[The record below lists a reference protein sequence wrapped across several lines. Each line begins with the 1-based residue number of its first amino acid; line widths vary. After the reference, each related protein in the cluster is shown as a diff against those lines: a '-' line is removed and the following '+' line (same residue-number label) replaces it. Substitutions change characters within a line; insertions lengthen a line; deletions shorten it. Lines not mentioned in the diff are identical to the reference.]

1 MQNYAHAA
9 QDESRLPSIRVAF
22 VTLGCAKNEVDSASM
37 ARTLLQHG
45 ISVVDDAEQ
54 ADCVIVNTCSFIQ
67 AATEESLAAIF
78 DLADTEGVRSG
89 RTKMVVAGC
98 MPARYGEELEAELSE
113 ACAFLPC
120 AQEQNVVE
128 VVRSLFPEAGSGDIV
143 DQMHSPVSTYVKIS
157 DGCDRFCSFCT
168 IPFIRGRY
176 HSFTYDQIEGDV
188 MRAVDAGARE
198 IVLIAQDTGR
208 WGNDFEEES
217 SLAQLVEQLATRFAH
232 TWFRVMYIQPEGVT
246 DELLDVIAAHDN
258 VCSYLDIPFQHCCE
272 RILKRMNRR
281 GSYDE
286 YLALVNHIRDK
297 IEAVTIRT
305 TLMAG
310 FPGETDEEFDELL
323 SFVEEADLDYV
334 GVFAY
339 SQEDNTRA
347 GSFDD
352 QIDEDTKIER
362 AQQVRDVADSLSHA
376 RVARR
381 VGMTLDVLVLGCEE
395 DGQLYGRA
403 QCQAPDVDGVTYV
416 SEGEAGDVVRVRIAD
431 TLLYE
436 MEGE

>member
-1 MQNYAHAA
+1 
-9 QDESRLPSIRVAF
+9 
-22 VTLGCAKNEVDSASM
+22 M
-37 ARTLLQHG
+37 ARTLLEQG
-45 ISVVDDAEQ
+45 IAVVDDADQ

-78 DLADTEGVRSG
+78 DLADSDAVREG
-89 RTKMVVAGC
+89 RTKIVVAGC
-98 MPARYGEELEAELSE
+98 MPARYGQELESELSE

-120 AQEQNVVE
+120 AQEQDVASVVKG
-128 VVRSLFPEAGSGDIV
+128 LFPDAACGDAIERAET
-143 DQMHSPVSTYVKIS
+143 QVSCYVKIS

-176 HSFTYDQIEGDV
+176 RSFPYEQIESDV
-188 MRAVDAGARE
+188 ARAVDDGAGE

-208 WGNDFEEES
+208 WGSDFDEPS
-217 SLAQLVEQLATRFAH
+217 TLARLVDRLATHFED

-246 DELLDVIAAHDN
+246 DELLDVIAAHGN

-272 RILKRMNRR
+272 RVLKRMNRS
-281 GSYDE
+281 GSHDE
-286 YLALVNHIRDK
+286 YLALVRHIRDK
-297 IEAVTIRT
+297 VDGVTIRT

-323 SFVEEADLDYV
+323 DFVEEADLDYV

-339 SQEDNTRA
+339 SQEENTRA
-347 GSFDD
+347 GGFDD
-352 QIDEDTKIER
+352 QIDEDTKLER
-362 AQQVRDVADSLSHA
+362 AQQVRDVADSLSCA
-376 RVARR
+376 RVANR
-381 VGMTLDVLVLGCEE
+381 VGTECDVLVLGCEE
-395 DGQLYGRA
+395 DGQLFGRA
-403 QCQAPDVDGVTYV
+403 QCQAPDVDGVTYLAH
-416 SEGEAGDVVRVRIAD
+416 GEVGQVVRVRITD